1 MAEQTFT
8 RKLSRGDIGWSQSYL
23 VGSPSR
29 SCFLDQFSLTNYFLW
44 LFAIH
49 LVELANL
56 YTLLFCLSKK
66 WKLPNLSCDFTIKDI
81 AKVGNTVPDV
91 PGPGETVV
99 PDVDGRNHF
108 GVGNYS
114 NGLVTSLPL
123 VPLSR
128 LYGDAVLIFIKM
140 VPIWIIQ
147 LLAPNQN
154 FLFSKKFIKNNWE
167 IEYKNCMNFA
177 KNW

>member
-49 LVELANL
+49 LIELTNI
-56 YTLLFCLSKK
+56 YTLLICIKK
-66 WKLPNLSCDFTIKDI
+66 QKLPNSSCNFSLKYI

-91 PGPGETVV
+91 QDQERLLCQMLMAVTILELVITQMGWWHPSRWCRCRVFTGTQYSSSSKWCQ
-99 PDVDGRNHF
+99 F
-108 GVGNYS
+108 GLFNY
-114 NGLVTSLPL
+114 
-123 VPLSR
+123 
-128 LYGDAVLIFIKM
+128 
-140 VPIWIIQ
+140 
-147 LLAPNQN
+147 
-154 FLFSKKFIKNNWE
+154 
-167 IEYKNCMNFA
+167 
-177 KNW
+177 

>member
-1 MAEQTFT
+1 M
-8 RKLSRGDIGWSQSYL
+8 
-23 VGSPSR
+23 
-29 SCFLDQFSLTNYFLW
+29 
-44 LFAIH
+44 
-49 LVELANL
+49 
-56 YTLLFCLSKK
+56 
-66 WKLPNLSCDFTIKDI
+66 
-81 AKVGNTVPDV
+81 
-91 PGPGETVV
+91 

-154 FLFSKKFIKNNWE
+154 FPFSQSLSKTNEKSTTKIARILNPEYDSVIDLF
-167 IEYKNCMNFA
+167 
-177 KNW
+177 

>member
-49 LVELANL
+49 LIELTNI
-56 YTLLFCLSKK
+56 YTLLICIKK
-66 WKLPNLSCDFTIKDI
+66 QKLPNSSCNFSLKYI

-147 LLAPNQN
+147 LLDSDQK
-154 FLFSKKFIKNNWE
+154 FLFSQSLSK
-167 IEYKNCMNFA
+167 
-177 KNW
+177 